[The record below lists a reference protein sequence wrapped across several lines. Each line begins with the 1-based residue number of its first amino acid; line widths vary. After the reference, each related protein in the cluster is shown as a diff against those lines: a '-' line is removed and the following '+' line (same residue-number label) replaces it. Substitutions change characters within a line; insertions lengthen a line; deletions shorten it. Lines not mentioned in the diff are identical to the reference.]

1 LAFKPCAVLKDAIA
15 GKPTPTGELGTP
27 QNLWEL
33 ACQRLAFKP
42 CAVLK
47 GAIAGKPAPTGICV
61 IHTAIRAIIRGKT
74 MSNVE
79 HHPAGQLT
87 QEQAPIRLL
96 QSEAQAIAVAREVA
110 VEIAEI
116 AADAS
121 QNGQLP
127 RRQAQLLSESGLTA
141 IGVPKAFGGLGAS
154 VETIVETVRI
164 ISVADGGVGQLLQ
177 IHNVML
183 RGIFTGYSD
192 EIRDRL
198 IRDVLAGKRFGNA
211 LAEVGGKNKFA
222 LKTRVE
228 RRADGKL
235 ILNGSKFYSTGSY
248 LAEWISLTAA
258 SDDGGAGVLLNRN
271 APGLT
276 LVDDWE
282 AFGQKN
288 SVSGTVIFD
297 DIELDEGFVSQRKG
311 PMKRTGLTFPQI
323 LHAAID
329 TGIAEGALSAAV
341 QYLNHS
347 ARPWVESGVDQASQ
361 EPHIIKQIGEYAV
374 ALRGA
379 QSLLR
384 DAARVFDQ
392 HELDPDNKEL
402 QDELILSVATARA
415 LSDSASLKI
424 SSDIFSLL
432 GASSSLSKWNLD
444 RFWRNARVHTTHDP
458 IRWRLHHVGNYYLNG
473 VDPGEYTAI
482 LNAKE
487 KQGATSPGR

>member
-1 LAFKPCAVLKDAIA
+1 MSSVQALPVTPVRVL
-15 GKPTPTGELGTP
+15 G
-27 QNLWEL
+27 
-33 ACQRLAFKP
+33 
-42 CAVLK
+42 
-47 GAIAGKPAPTGICV
+47 
-61 IHTAIRAIIRGKT
+61 
-74 MSNVE
+74 
-79 HHPAGQLT
+79 
-87 QEQAPIRLL
+87 
-96 QSEAQAIAVAREVA
+96 SEAEAIAVARE
-110 VEIAEI
+110 IATEI
-116 AADAS
+116 AAIAADS
-121 QNGQLP
+121 QANGQLP
-127 RRQAQLLSESGLTA
+127 RRQAQLLSDSGLTA

-154 VETIVETVRI
+154 VATIVETVRL

-183 RGIFTGYSD
+183 RGIFNGYPD
-192 EIRDRL
+192 AVRDRL
-198 IRDVLAGKRFGNA
+198 VSDVLAGKRLGNA

-222 LKTRVE
+222 LKTRIE

-258 SDDGGAGVLLNRN
+258 SEDGGAGVLLNRN

-276 LVDDWE
+276 LVDDWH
-282 AFGQKN
+282 AFGQQN
-288 SVSGTVIFD
+288 SVSGTVLFD
-297 DIELDEGFVSQRKG
+297 NIELDEDFVSPRKG

-329 TGIAEGALSAAV
+329 TGIAAGALGAAV
-341 QYLNHS
+341 DYLKQH
-347 ARPWVESGVDQASQ
+347 ARPWVESGVDHASE

-374 ALRGA
+374 ALRA
-379 QSLLR
+379 AESLLR
-384 DAARVFDQ
+384 DAARVFDE
-392 HELDPDNKEL
+392 HEQDPDNKEL
-402 QDELILSVATARA
+402 QDQLILSVATARA
-415 LSDSASLKI
+415 HSDSASLKI

-487 KQGATSPGR
+487 QQGATRPAP

>member
-1 LAFKPCAVLKDAIA
+1 MTTF
-15 GKPTPTGELGTP
+15 
-27 QNLWEL
+27 
-33 ACQRLAFKP
+33 
-42 CAVLK
+42 
-47 GAIAGKPAPTGICV
+47 
-61 IHTAIRAIIRGKT
+61 
-74 MSNVE
+74 
-79 HHPAGQLT
+79 
-87 QEQAPIRLL
+87 EQAPVRPLH
-96 QSEAQAIAVAREVA
+96 SEAEAIAAAREIA
-110 VEIAEI
+110 VEIASI
-116 AADAS
+116 AADP
-121 QNGQLP
+121 QHNGQLP
-127 RRQAQLLSESGLTA
+127 WRQAQLLSESGITA

-154 VETIVETVRI
+154 VQTIVETVRI

-183 RGIFTGYSD
+183 RGIFNGYPD
-192 EIRDRL
+192 AVRDRL
-198 IRDVLAGKRFGNA
+198 VADVLAGKRFGNA

-228 RRADGKL
+228 RRADGAL
-235 ILNGSKFYSTGSY
+235 VLNGSKFYSTGSY

-271 APGLT
+271 TPGLT
-276 LVDDWE
+276 LVDDWD
-282 AFGQKN
+282 AFGQNN
-288 SVSGTVIFD
+288 SVSGTVNFD
-297 DIELDEGFVSQRKG
+297 NIVLDEDYVVRRKG

-329 TGIAEGALSAAV
+329 TGIAAGALAAAV
-341 QYLNHS
+341 DYLKHN
-347 ARPWVESGVDQASQ
+347 ARPWVESGVDHANE

-374 ALRGA
+374 ALRA
-379 QSLLR
+379 AEALLR
-384 DAARVFDQ
+384 DAAQVFDR
-392 HELDPDNKEL
+392 HELDPENKAL

-415 LSDSASLKI
+415 HSDGASLKI
-424 SSDIFSLL
+424 ASDIFSLL

-487 KQGATSPGR
+487 TQGATRK

>member
-1 LAFKPCAVLKDAIA
+1 
-15 GKPTPTGELGTP
+15 
-27 QNLWEL
+27 
-33 ACQRLAFKP
+33 
-42 CAVLK
+42 
-47 GAIAGKPAPTGICV
+47 
-61 IHTAIRAIIRGKT
+61 

-79 HHPAGQLT
+79 HDPAGQLI
-87 QEQAPIRLL
+87 EGQARIRLL
-96 QSEAQAIAVAREVA
+96 DSEAQAIAVAKEIA
-110 VEIAEI
+110 LEIAEI

-127 RRQAQLLSESGLTA
+127 RRQAQLLSASGLTA

-154 VETIVETVRI
+154 VETIVETVRL

-183 RGIFTGYSD
+183 RGIFSGYPD

-198 IRDVLAGKRFGNA
+198 VRDVLAGKRFGNA

-258 SDDGGAGVLLNRN
+258 SDDGGAGVLLNRH

-276 LVDDWE
+276 LVDDWD

-297 DIELDEGFVSQRKG
+297 NIELDEGFVSQRKG

-329 TGIAEGALSAAV
+329 TGIAEGALAAAV
-341 QYLNHS
+341 DYLNHH
-347 ARPWVESGVDQASQ
+347 ARPWVESGVDHANQ

-392 HELDPDNKEL
+392 HELDPDNKAL

-415 LSDSASLKI
+415 HSDAAALKI

-458 IRWRLHHVGNYYLNG
+458 IRWRLHHVGNFYLNG

-482 LNAKE
+482 LYAKE

>member
-1 LAFKPCAVLKDAIA
+1 MTTFEHAPVR
-15 GKPTPTGELGTP
+15 
-27 QNLWEL
+27 
-33 ACQRLAFKP
+33 RL
-42 CAVLK
+42 
-47 GAIAGKPAPTGICV
+47 
-61 IHTAIRAIIRGKT
+61 H
-74 MSNVE
+74 
-79 HHPAGQLT
+79 
-87 QEQAPIRLL
+87 
-96 QSEAQAIAVAREVA
+96 SEADALAAAHDIA
-110 VEIAEI
+110 VEIARI
-116 AADAS
+116 AADS
-121 QNGQLP
+121 NQNGHLP
-127 RRQAQLLSESGLTA
+127 WRQAELLSQSGITA

-154 VETIVETVRI
+154 VATIVETVRI

-183 RGIFTGYSD
+183 RGIFQGYPD
-192 EIRDRL
+192 AVRDRL
-198 IRDVLAGKRFGNA
+198 VADVLAGKRFGNA

-235 ILNGSKFYSTGSY
+235 VLNGSKFYSTGSY

-271 APGLT
+271 TPGLT

-282 AFGQKN
+282 AFGQNN
-288 SVSGTVIFD
+288 SVSGTVNFD
-297 DIELDEGFVSQRKG
+297 NIELDEDYVSRRKG

-329 TGIAEGALSAAV
+329 TGIASGALNAAID
-341 QYLNHS
+341 YLKHN
-347 ARPWVESGVDQASQ
+347 ARPWVESGVERANE

-374 ALRGA
+374 ALRA
-379 QSLLR
+379 AESLLR

-392 HELDPDNKEL
+392 HEQDPEDKAL

-415 LSDSASLKI
+415 HSDSASLKI
-424 SSDIFSLL
+424 SSDMFSLL

-473 VDPGEYTAI
+473 IDPGEYTAI

-487 KQGATSPGR
+487 TQGATTR

>member
-1 LAFKPCAVLKDAIA
+1 MSKVEH
-15 GKPTPTGELGTP
+15 TPTG
-27 QNLWEL
+27 
-33 ACQRLAFKP
+33 
-42 CAVLK
+42 
-47 GAIAGKPAPTGICV
+47 
-61 IHTAIRAIIRGKT
+61 
-74 MSNVE
+74 
-79 HHPAGQLT
+79 QLVA
-87 QEQAPIRLL
+87 EQAPIRLL
-96 QSEAQAIAVAREVA
+96 QSDAQAIAVAREIA
-110 VEIAEI
+110 LEIAEI

-154 VETIVETVRI
+154 VETIVETVRL

-271 APGLT
+271 TPGLT

-297 DIELDEGFVSQRKG
+297 NIELDESFVSQRKG

-329 TGIAEGALSAAV
+329 TGIAEGALNAAV
-341 QYLNHS
+341 DYLNHN
-347 ARPWVESGVDQASQ
+347 ARPWVESGVDHANQ

-392 HELDPDNKEL
+392 HELDPDNKAL

-415 LSDSASLKI
+415 HSDAASLTI

-482 LNAKE
+482 LNARE
-487 KQGATSPGR
+487 KQGATSPER

>member
-1 LAFKPCAVLKDAIA
+1 
-15 GKPTPTGELGTP
+15 
-27 QNLWEL
+27 
-33 ACQRLAFKP
+33 
-42 CAVLK
+42 
-47 GAIAGKPAPTGICV
+47 
-61 IHTAIRAIIRGKT
+61 

-96 QSEAQAIAVAREVA
+96 QSEAQAIAVAREIA
-110 VEIAEI
+110 LEIAEI

-127 RRQAQLLSESGLTA
+127 KRQAQLLSESGLTA
-141 IGVPKAFGGLGAS
+141 IGVPKVFGGLGAS
-154 VETIVETVRI
+154 VETIVETVRL

-228 RRADGKL
+228 RRTDGKL

-271 APGLT
+271 TPGLT

-297 DIELDEGFVSQRKG
+297 NIELDEGFVSQRKG

-341 QYLNHS
+341 QYLNHH
-347 ARPWVESGVDQASQ
+347 ARPWVESGVDHANQ

-392 HELDPDNKEL
+392 HELDPDNKVL

-415 LSDSASLKI
+415 HSDSASLKI

-432 GASSSLSKWNLD
+432 GASSSLTKWNLD